1 MDVINPA
8 VQIRLSLVITS
19 IEIVGNLNYGKLKLM
34 VSIQPNANRM
44 WLLLFTIII
53 LTNESVDELTVVNS
67 AIT

>member
-67 AIT
+67 TIT